1 MLTKLF
7 YKNLFF
13 SELMEKI
20 FYKRFLYEYKFL
32 RLMTELIITEKPNA
46 AKKIADALADG
57 RAKKLNINKVP
68 YYKLEHNGN
77 DIIVGC
83 AVGHL
88 YGVAEKDKK
97 GWTYPIFNTQWV
109 PTSKINK
116 GSAFTTKY
124 RTALQK
130 LAKEAD
136 TFTIAT
142 DFDIEG
148 EVIGYNALKFLCKK
162 KDASRMKFSTL
173 TKPDLVKSYETKSPT
188 LEWGQVNAG
197 VTRHEMDWIYGIN
210 LSRALTLAIKNATKT
225 FKLLSSGRVQG
236 PALKILVDKEKLIA
250 AFVPEPFWQIQMDGN
265 VKGSEIIANHKE
277 DKFFDKKKVDDIF
290 NKIKAEK
297 EAKIS
302 DVTKTQSK
310 TQPPFPFDLTSLQ
323 IEAYKTIRT
332 TPKHTLELA
341 QTLYSEGFISYPRTS
356 SQKLPKEIGCK
367 KIIES
372 LKKQDKFKKEADF
385 VLTKTKLIPNE
396 GKKTDAAHPAIYP
409 TGHIPDYE
417 DKKIMDLYELIVR
430 RFLAVFG
437 EPATRETMKIIID
450 VKDEPFITK
459 GTRTVEQGWFELY
472 GRFVM
477 LKDEEL
483 PKVEKGDII
492 KIKKIDKLDKE
503 TQPPKRYTEAS
514 IIKELEKRNLGTKAT
529 RATII
534 ENLYLRGYITEKA
547 IQATELGIR
556 TCDVLDK
563 YCPEIVDAQ
572 LTNEFEEA
580 MQEIREKKKTH
591 DMVIKHVKKVLTK
604 ILTTFKKNELKI
616 GEELSKA
623 NIETRNVMT
632 HVGKCP
638 NCKDGE
644 LALRKGKFGTFIA
657 CDKYP
662 DCNTTFSIP
671 AAMVKPTKNIC
682 EHCGMPI
689 VTIIKKRKRPQDI
702 CINPKCP
709 SKMFQTEEAKKEME
723 EIESGKLEKTCPK
736 CKKGK
741 LVVRKSIY
749 GAFLGC
755 NNYPKCR
762 YTEKLEEKEQTIDDL
777 EKKQNKD

>member
-1 MLTKLF
+1 
-7 YKNLFF
+7 
-13 SELMEKI
+13 
-20 FYKRFLYEYKFL
+20 
-32 RLMTELIITEKPNA
+32 MTELIITEKPNA
-46 AKKIADALADG
+46 AKKIAEALADG
-57 RAKKLNINKVP
+57 RAQKLNINKVP
-68 YYKLEHNGN
+68 YYKIEHNGKE
-77 DIIVGC
+77 IIIGS

-97 GWTYPIFNTQWV
+97 GWTYPIFDTQWV

-116 GSAFTTKY
+116 ASAFTTKY

-136 TFTIAT
+136 SFTVAT

-148 EVIGYNALKFLCKK
+148 EVIGYNALKFLCKQ

-236 PALKILVDKEKLIA
+236 PALKILVDKEKEIA
-250 AFVPEPFWQIQMDGN
+250 AFIPEPFWQLQINGN
-265 VKGSEIIANHKE
+265 VKDADIIANHKE
-277 DKFFDKKKVDDIF
+277 DKFFDKPKVDQIF
-290 NKIKAEK
+290 EKIKAEK
-297 EAKIS
+297 EAK
-302 DVTKTQSK
+302 VTDITKKQAKTN
-310 TQPPFPFDLTSLQ
+310 PPFPFDLTSMQL
-323 IEAYKTIRT
+323 EAYKTIRT
-332 TPKHTLELA
+332 TPKHTLDLA
-341 QTLYSEGFISYPRTS
+341 QTLYSDGFISYPRTS
-356 SQKLPKEIGCK
+356 SQKLPKEIGYK
-367 KIIES
+367 KILES
-372 LKKQDKFKKEADF
+372 LKKQNKFKKEAEF
-385 VLTKTKLIPNE
+385 VLTKTKLVPNE
-396 GKKTDAAHPAIYP
+396 GKKIDAAHPAIYP
-409 TGHIPDYE
+409 TGLIPDYE
-417 DKKIMDLYELIVR
+417 DKKLMDLYELIVR
-430 RFLAVFG
+430 RFFAVFG

-459 GTRTVEQGWFELY
+459 GTRTVDQGWFELY

-483 PKVEKGDII
+483 PAVEKGDTI

-514 IIKELEKRNLGTKAT
+514 IIKELEKHNLGTKAT
-529 RATII
+529 RATIV
-534 ENLYLRGYITEKA
+534 ENLYSRGYITEKS
-547 IQATELGIR
+547 IQATELGMR
-556 TCDVLDK
+556 TCGVLEK
-563 YCPEIVDAQ
+563 YCPKILDAD
-572 LTNEFEEA
+572 LTKYFEEE

-591 DMVIKHVKKVLTK
+591 DVVIKNVKEILTK
-604 ILTTFKKNELKI
+604 LLDTFKKNELKI

-644 LALRKGKFGTFIA
+644 LIIRKGKFGFFIA
-657 CDKYP
+657 CNKYP

-671 AAMVKPTKNIC
+671 AAIVKPTKKIC
-682 EHCGMPI
+682 EHCGLPI
-689 VTIIKKRKRPQDI
+689 VKIIKKRKQPQEI

-709 SKMFQTEEAKKEME
+709 SKMFQTEEAKEEMDK
-723 EIESGKLEKTCPK
+723 IESGKLEKTCPK
-736 CKKGK
+736 CKDGK

-755 NNYPKCR
+755 NKYPKCR
-762 YTEKLEEKEQTIDDL
+762 YTEKLEEKEPTIKEL
-777 EKKQNKD
+777 EKK